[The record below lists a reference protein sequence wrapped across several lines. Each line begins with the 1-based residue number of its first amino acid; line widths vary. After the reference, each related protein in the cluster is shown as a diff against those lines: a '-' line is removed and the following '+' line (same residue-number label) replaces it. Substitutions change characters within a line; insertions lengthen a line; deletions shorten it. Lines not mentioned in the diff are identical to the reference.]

1 MTARD
6 YSLATLRK
14 LREDEEERAEDE
26 LARRVHTLS
35 LEEERVKT
43 CAARLTD
50 HERETKERFALESR
64 SAATGES
71 IRQLGLWETRRRAE
85 QEMLRKSLATQR
97 DAVQKAELGVAEAR
111 RLLIEANAASQAVEN
126 HFEEWAAS
134 EKAKEEKK
142 AEDEVADLVGR
153 RSVSNLP

>member
-1 MTARD
+1 MTVRD

-14 LREDEEERAEDE
+14 LREDEETRAADE
-26 LARRVHTLS
+26 LARRIHTLS
-35 LEEERVKT
+35 LEEDRVKT

-50 HERETKERFALESR
+50 HERETRERFASESH

-97 DAVQKAELGVAEAR
+97 DAVRVAESSVAEAR
-111 RLLIEANAASQAVEN
+111 QLLIEANAASQAVEN
-126 HFEEWAAS
+126 HFEEWVES
-134 EKAKEEKK
+134 EKAKAEKK

-153 RSVSNLP
+153 KSVSNLP